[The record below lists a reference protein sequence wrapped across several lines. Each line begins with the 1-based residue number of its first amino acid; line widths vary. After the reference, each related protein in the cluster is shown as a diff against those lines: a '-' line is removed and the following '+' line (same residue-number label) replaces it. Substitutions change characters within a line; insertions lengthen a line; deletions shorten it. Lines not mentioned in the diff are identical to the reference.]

1 MSPCLLTGVT
11 RGASHYWLLQM
22 KTVRAVVIFDMTF
35 KFFDILP
42 IEKWGLCPLLSNLG
56 WFVTA
61 LTNRLGQKCAVDF
74 KGG

>member
-1 MSPCLLTGVT
+1 MPTHRRDTGSVSLL
-11 RGASHYWLLQM
+11 ALADEN
-22 KTVRAVVIFDMTF
+22 RAVAIFDMTT

-61 LTNRLGQKCAVDF
+61 LTNRLGRKCAVDF